1 MLLWHR
7 RDMADTCAHLIQL
20 AQSGVLDDACAEDRI
35 ERAARRH
42 RRGSA
47 FRGFRDTTE
56 RTRAT
61 WRYGD
66 SGTHCMLRLALNT
79 SVCCANRFVSEV
91 VRSSGTEGDEEG
103 AGKPKKVSIAAVI
116 ALANERAKYKE
127 SLQAER
133 EHVSVFACDSCGLWL
148 GCDRAVCP
156 QLAKDNDA
164 NLELYSDENLNKR
177 THLAKHDSVI
187 AIILK
192 VGCVPLVAKSRQRL
206 NDVRGDC
213 AVLAP
218 RQPTRGGYR
227 RL

>member
-1 MLLWHR
+1 M
-7 RDMADTCAHLIQL
+7 
-20 AQSGVLDDACAEDRI
+20 
-35 ERAARRH
+35 
-42 RRGSA
+42 
-47 FRGFRDTTE
+47 
-56 RTRAT
+56 
-61 WRYGD
+61 
-66 SGTHCMLRLALNT
+66 
-79 SVCCANRFVSEV
+79 
-91 VRSSGTEGDEEG
+91 RSSGTEGDEEG

-192 VGCVPLVAKSRQRL
+192 VGCVPLVAEVSPTTQRRARWLRSSGTSSISTGRISTPLMRTQPQPLELPPQRRLKPQPRRLKPQLLERTQATMRLQRL
-206 NDVRGDC
+206 
-213 AVLAP
+213 VLLSIHL
-218 RQPTRGGYR
+218 PTH
-227 RL
+227 LKQQVLSTP